1 MGNDLIWKIAV
12 GVFLGMAAWT
22 YRADL
27 GTMALY
33 AVGFFIALA
42 VVFFCYQAI
51 ANPIKNRLKEQSIKN
66 LVSELLQH
74 ELIDSHHEGA
84 LCLGLENA
92 FSDEDFNSL
101 SRHLENFKKDLR
113 NGESGA
119 FYKLQIGKISLEIVE
134 EFKLRSNQS

>member
-33 AVGFFIALA
+33 AVGIFIALA

-66 LVSELLQH
+66 LGACPRFCVNGLMAGNCLHLQRKRNDRKQRTH
-74 ELIDSHHEGA
+74 RPPVG
-84 LCLGLENA
+84 GLQ
-92 FSDEDFNSL
+92 
-101 SRHLENFKKDLR
+101 KT
-113 NGESGA
+113 
-119 FYKLQIGKISLEIVE
+119 
-134 EFKLRSNQS
+134 